1 MRRINAVNNNTP
13 QEYDN
18 RFPRSLG
25 IVDMERMNLLIKY
38 YKGGTYAELGCFDSI
53 LPMMLAERYPKSRIF
68 GIDHSPKLI
77 EFLAKR
83 FPKVKYEVQEVMDLK
98 FFSGTVDY
106 ISAGELIEHLD
117 DPKGFVT
124 ECMRVLKPGGW
135 LAISTPFEEQG
146 QEVGGPMH
154 VWAYTVDDIKE
165 IMETE
170 EVQVIQEETYK
181 TIVAWK
187 QKPDPTKKSEL

>member
-1 MRRINAVNNNTP
+1 MRRINVVNNNTP
-13 QEYDN
+13 EAYDD

-25 IVDMERMNLLIKY
+25 IVDMERMNLLSKY
-38 YKGGTYAELGCFDSI
+38 YTGGTYVELGCFDSP
-53 LPMMLAERYPKSRIF
+53 LPPLLAERYPKSKIY

-83 FPKVKYEVQEVMDLK
+83 FPKVKYEVGEVMDLR

-117 DPKGFVT
+117 DPKAFVK
-124 ECMRVLKPGGW
+124 ECMRILKPGGW
-135 LAISTPFEEQG
+135 LAISTPFEEKG

-154 VWAYTVDDIKE
+154 VWAYTVEDIKE
-165 IMETE
+165 ILGTQQVE
-170 EVQVIQEETYK
+170 VIQEETFK
-181 TIVAWK
+181 TIVAWV
-187 QKPDPTKKSEL
+187 QKENTESEV